1 MALPTTYSFETEEHA
16 DLRRQ
21 VRRFAE
27 QQIAPHA
34 HHWDEAEE
42 FPRELYRE
50 AAAAG
55 VLGVSY
61 PPELGGAGGDLT
73 HGLVVAD
80 ALVYHGR
87 SVGTAGSLGSHAI
100 SLPLILNLGT
110 MAQKE
115 QHIPPVLR
123 GEKIAA
129 LAITEPGAGSDV
141 ASLTTSAVRDGDH
154 YVVNGSKIFITSGCR
169 ADLVVVAVRTNPD
182 RSLRHLGL
190 TLLVVERNTPGF
202 VASRKLKKTGWWSS
216 DTAELSFSDCRVP
229 VANRL
234 GEEGSGFFAIIQNFA
249 AERLLLAAQCVAV
262 AQLAY
267 DESVAYAKTRE
278 AFGKT
283 LSGFQVTRHKL
294 ADMATRIVPI
304 RSLVGDLAIRLARGQ
319 ASMAE
324 VAMAK
329 NAATDM
335 CSFVCDQAVQLHGG
349 MGYMRETL
357 VERLDRDARLF
368 PIGAGTR
375 EIMNEIIA
383 RAEGY

>member
-1 MALPTTYSFETEEHA
+1 MSLPTTYSFETEEHA

-21 VRRFAE
+21 IRRFAE
-27 QQIAPHA
+27 AQIAPHS
-34 HHWDEAEE
+34 HSFDEAEE
-42 FPRELYRE
+42 FPRSLYAE

-55 VLGVSY
+55 ILGVSY

-100 SLPLILNLGT
+100 SLPLILNLGSQ
-110 MAQKE
+110 AQKE
-115 QHIPPVLR
+115 RYVPPVLR
-123 GEKIAA
+123 GEQIAA
-129 LAITEPGAGSDV
+129 LAITEPGGGSDV
-141 ASLTTSAVRDGDH
+141 ANLSTRAVRDGDH
-154 YVVNGSKIFITSGCR
+154 YVINGSKIFITSGVR
-169 ADLVVVAVRTNPD
+169 ADLVVVAVRTSPD
-182 RSLRHLGL
+182 VSLRHLGL
-190 TLLVVERNTPGF
+190 SLLVVERGTPGF
-202 VASRKLKKTGWWSS
+202 SASRKLKKTGWWSS
-216 DTAELSFSDCRVP
+216 DTAELSFADCRVP

-234 GEEGSGFFAIIQNFA
+234 GDEGAGFFAIIQNFA

-267 DESVAYAKTRE
+267 DESVSYARSRT

-283 LSGFQVTRHKL
+283 LTGFQVTRHKL
-294 ADMATRIVPI
+294 ADMATRIVPV
-304 RSLVGDLAIRLARGQ
+304 RSLVGDLATRLARGQ
-319 ASMAE
+319 ATMSE

-335 CSFVCDQAVQLHGG
+335 CSFVCDQAVQIHGG

-357 VERLDRDARLF
+357 VERLYRDARLF
-368 PIGAGTR
+368 PIGGGTR

>member
-34 HHWDEAEE
+34 HHWEEAEE
-42 FPRELYRE
+42 FPRALYHE

-100 SLPLILNLGT
+100 SLPLIHNLGSP
-110 MAQKE
+110 AQ
-115 QHIPPVLR
+115 QQQYIPPVLR

-129 LAITEPGAGSDV
+129 LAITEPGGGSDV
-141 ASLTTSAVRDGDH
+141 ANLSTRAVRDGDH

-169 ADLVVVAVRTNPD
+169 ADMVLVAVRTNPD
-182 RSLRHLGL
+182 LSLRHLGL
-190 TLLVVERNTPGF
+190 TLLVVERDTPGF
-202 VASRKLKKTGWWSS
+202 SASRKLKKTGWWSS
-216 DTAELSFSDCRVP
+216 DTAELSFQDCRIP

-267 DESVAYAKTRE
+267 DESVAYARTRQ

-294 ADMATRIVPI
+294 ADMATRIVPL
-304 RSLVGDLAIRLARGQ
+304 RALVGDLAMRLARGQ
-319 ASMAE
+319 ATMAE
-324 VAMAK
+324 IAMAK

-357 VERLDRDARLF
+357 VERLYRDARLF
-368 PIGAGTR
+368 PIGGGTR

>member
-27 QQIAPHA
+27 QQIAPHS

-110 MAQKE
+110 TAQKE

-141 ASLTTSAVRDGDH
+141 ASLSTSAVRDGDH
-154 YVVNGSKIFITSGCR
+154 YIVNGSKIFITSGCR

-190 TLLVVERNTPGF
+190 TLLVIERNTPGF

-304 RSLVGDLAIRLARGQ
+304 RSLVGDLAMRLARGQ